1 MYWVIEYKD
10 NKSISG
16 KEENFKFIPKQNIKS
31 LYLIDGKDI
40 YGVFSNGHFFINNKN
55 NNFKVLKEP
64 EQFFQFKTASVNLNN
79 GQNLI
84 TSWNIGYEIYFSKH
98 VEKYTMKVTNKRE
111 VYLIAQKLNLN
122 LEKIDERILKLQ

>member
-1 MYWVIEYKD
+1 MYWVVEYKD
-10 NKSISG
+10 NKSISE
-16 KEENFKFIPKQNIKS
+16 KEENFNFISKQNIKS

-40 YGVFSNGHFFINNKN
+40 YGVFCNGHFFINNN
-55 NNFKVLKEP
+55 NYNFKVLKEP